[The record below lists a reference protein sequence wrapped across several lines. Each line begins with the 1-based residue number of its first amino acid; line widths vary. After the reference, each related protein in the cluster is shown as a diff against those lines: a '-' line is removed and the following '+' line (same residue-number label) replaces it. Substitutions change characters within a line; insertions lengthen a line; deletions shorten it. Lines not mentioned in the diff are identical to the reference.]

1 MKLFFKI
8 ALSLITLAFTVVLVA
23 FLYVLNMDANDHK
36 EWIAGQIE
44 ESAGLQVAFN
54 GNIGVTFYPWLGIT
68 VEDVVVSNPPGFSD
82 TPLLQAEHASFRAR
96 FMPLFSGEYEVDTI
110 ELGGA
115 RIHLE
120 TNAAGEANWQ
130 AGTTATSE
138 TEALENDS
146 SRINRLVIGGVS
158 IENASLTFD
167 DIYGDV
173 RYEFTEISV
182 STDELVYGEPVNLF
196 LGFNG
201 SATRPQ
207 LSSSINLTG
216 TMVYDLDN
224 QRYDLNPLGITG
236 TLSGPNV
243 PGGSTELSLT
253 TSVSLDL
260 AEDTLLLRDFSLG
273 ALDSQFNANING
285 YDVSSDDPRYQINL
299 AAAGNDL
306 ALIFQVLENQALVDQ
321 ITALN
326 NRTFRVNGLID
337 SRSASGSL
345 NVSGLEANLL
355 DADIRGD
362 LQLEN
367 LQSETPLLVGTLS
380 ASGPDLPTLLE
391 VAGAL
396 QGSNSELSRYGREL
410 QQAPDQSFQL
420 DTRFDANFENGVIDL
435 PEFEASLLGTSIR
448 GNISA
453 SGINTD
459 TPVFRGSLAANGP
472 DLPLLMQVT
481 GQMTGGRESP
491 LNEYGR
497 KLRGVSNKS
506 FSVDVPFDVDMATG
520 DITLGR
526 LNARMMGIRVDGFL
540 SGENFQDSD
549 GVLQGQF
556 TVDTSNISDLMSIL
570 DQPEAANTLDSISV
584 AIGINGSRT
593 NLNISPLS
601 LDLFLTGPRI
611 TDSPALVSL
620 TADSV
625 LNLESESL
633 QASNIALTGLGTNLS
648 GNVSVNNFASD
659 TPSYAG
665 HLSLPAINLRRLMR
679 QLDLS
684 PPETMDTTVLQSF
697 GLDTDFSGNT
707 DNLQLTNLSVTLD
720 DSGIT
725 GELTA
730 AGLDN
735 EALPP
740 ILDFDLEITSINLD
754 RYLSPEN
761 ETPESSDIGN
771 TELPIQTLRDQN
783 IKGNI
788 NVGQLTYSNINM
800 QNLALSI
807 NAVEGDL
814 VMAPISANLYQ
825 GSYSGDIRL
834 SVNGNSPVASLDIML
849 DDINVAPLLQD
860 FMDASYVSGIGDVSL
875 SLTGRG
881 TDTATIK
888 RNLNGAGAMELHD
901 GVLQGV
907 DIGSVLAQ
915 VETMIRDQRPGSV
928 VRGERTPFE
937 TFSATI
943 DVNNGIVTSNDLL
956 IESNGF
962 DVTGSGM
969 LANLTDHAIA
979 FNLLANVDE
988 SPATDERAY
997 DIGGYTLPIA
1007 CTGVLESPRC
1017 LPDIQAI
1024 LAGAIRSAIQRGL
1037 TDLLQRA
1044 IGDEAQEQSQEEPA
1058 EEAQNQEE
1066 VDPGRELLNRA
1077 LENLFNR

>member
-8 ALSLITLAFTVVLVA
+8 ALSLVSLVFTVVLVA
-23 FLYVLNMDANDHK
+23 FLYMLNMDANDHK
-36 EWIAGQIE
+36 EWMAGQVE
-44 ESAGLQVAFN
+44 DSAGLQVAFN

-68 VEDVVVSNPPGFSD
+68 VEDVVISNPPGFSD

-96 FMPLFSGEYEVDTI
+96 LLPLFSGEYEVDTI
-110 ELGGA
+110 ELSGA

-130 AGTTATSE
+130 VGATAPGDTDSLE
-138 TEALENDS
+138 TDT

-158 IENASLTFD
+158 IDNASLTLD
-167 DIYGDV
+167 DNYGDV
-173 RYEFTEISV
+173 RYEFTDISI

-196 LGFNG
+196 LGFNS

-207 LSSSINLTG
+207 LSSTINLTG
-216 TMVYDLDN
+216 TIVYDLDN

-253 TSVSLDL
+253 TSASLDL
-260 AEDTLLLRDFSLG
+260 AEDTLILRDFSLG

-285 YDVSSDDPRYQINL
+285 YDVRSEDPRYQINL

-321 ITALN
+321 IYALN

-337 SRSASGSL
+337 SQPNTGSI

-362 LQLEN
+362 IQLEN
-367 LQSETPLLVGTLS
+367 LQSETPVLVGTLS

-420 DTRFDANFENGVIDL
+420 DTRFDANFENGKIEL
-435 PEFEASLLGTSIR
+435 PEFEARFLGTSIR
-448 GNISA
+448 GNISG
-453 SGINTD
+453 SNMQTD
-459 TPVFRGSLAANGP
+459 SPIFRGNLTANGP

-491 LNEYGR
+491 LNQYGR
-497 KLRGVSNKS
+497 QFRNISNKNFS
-506 FSVDVPFDVDMATG
+506 FDVPFDVDMGTG

-526 LNARMMGIRVDGFL
+526 LNARLMGLRVDGFL

-549 GVLQGQF
+549 GTLEGQF
-556 TVDTSNISDLMSIL
+556 TVDTSNFSDLMSML
-570 DQPEAANTLDSISV
+570 DQPGLANNLDSLSL
-584 AIGINGSRT
+584 AIGINGNRT

-601 LDLFLTGPRI
+601 LDLFLTGSRVP
-611 TDSPALVSL
+611 DSPALVSL
-620 TADSV
+620 SADSI

-633 QASNIALTGLGTNLS
+633 QASNITLTGLGTNLT
-648 GNVSVNNFASD
+648 GNVRVNNYASD
-659 TPSYAG
+659 TLSYAG
-665 HLSLPAINLRRLMR
+665 HISLPAINPRQLMQ
-679 QLDLS
+679 QLDLAS
-684 PPETMDTTVLQSF
+684 PDTMDSSVLQSF
-697 GLDTDFSGNT
+697 GLDTDLSGNT
-707 DNLQLTNLSVTLD
+707 DNLQLTNLAVTLD
-720 DSGIT
+720 DSVIT
-725 GELTA
+725 GNLTA

-735 EALPP
+735 QVLPP
-740 ILDFDLEITSINLD
+740 ILDFDLDITSINLD
-754 RYLSPEN
+754 RYLAPEN

-771 TELPIQTLRDQN
+771 TELPIQTLRNQN

-800 QNLALSI
+800 QNLALSV

-814 VMAPISANLYQ
+814 VMAPISADLYQ

-834 SVNGNSPVASLDIML
+834 SVNGNEPVASLDIML

-888 RNLNGAGAMELHD
+888 RNLNGAGALELHD
-901 GVLQGV
+901 GILQGV

-915 VETMIRDQRPGSV
+915 VESMIREQRPGSV

-943 DVNNGIVTSNDLL
+943 DVSNGIVTSNDLL

-962 DVTGSGM
+962 DVAGSGM
-969 LANLTDHAIA
+969 LANLADHSIA

-1044 IGDEAQEQSQEEPA
+1044 VGNETQEQTQDEPA
-1058 EEAQNQEE
+1058 EETQNQEE
-1066 VDPGRELLNRA
+1066 SDPGRELLNRA